1 VPPPKLPPEREPRP
15 RRRDYAAA
23 WLREYM
29 AARGPVISSQVIA
42 DGTAAGFSHT
52 ALYQA
57 RVALH
62 VKLERVTGVPGAP
75 HMWS

>member
-1 VPPPKLPPEREPRP
+1 
-15 RRRDYAAA
+15 
-23 WLREYM
+23 M